1 MLLAHVQVGVRQDS
15 WISLY
20 RADFQL
26 GGPQRL
32 LMSGYV
38 PPQVHDFALELL
50 VEHHEILVSTPIQ
63 LFKVPLDD
71 SMNL

>member
-1 MLLAHVQVGVRQDS
+1 
-15 WISLY
+15 
-20 RADFQL
+20 
-26 GGPQRL
+26 
-32 LMSGYV
+32 MSGYV

-50 VEHHEILVSTPIQ
+50 VERHEILVSTPIQ